1 MKRTNITIQNDTDK
15 LVREYA
21 SKNNIAFSKAIDR
34 LIIMALEQEKNI
46 DIVKNIKNEISI
58 NNRNSYIIIELIK
71 QLYSDLEID
80 NITDPTKNKGLKLF
94 FNNRKKDKYN
104 D

>member
-46 DIVKNIKNEISI
+46 DVINNIKNEISV
-58 NNRNSYIIIELIK
+58 NNKNSYIIIDLIK

-80 NITDPTKNKGLKLF
+80 NITDPNKNKGLKSF